1 MTDRYRV
8 IEAKAAGGFTERVI
22 VAHSLTEEEAI
33 EYLIKKDIPK
43 RVWSTWNE
51 GNKPKMVICRTHQL
65 PEHRQWRNAWQIT
78 DDIELAA

>member
-1 MTDRYRV
+1 MP
-8 IEAKAAGGFTERVI
+8 IFIKTERI
-22 VAHSLTEEEAI
+22 KK
-33 EYLIKKDIPK
+33 EYLIKKDIPQ
-43 RVWSTWNE
+43 RVWRTWNE